1 MLDFF
6 LTAADMT
13 LSVVGHDR
21 EYWPDIV
28 PGALSAVLGD
38 LQGRSQF
45 RVRAVAMPVAKC
57 SAKAACFRWF
67 AR

>member
-1 MLDFF
+1 
-6 LTAADMT
+6 MT

-21 EYWPDIV
+21 EYWLDIV
-28 PGALSAVLGD
+28 PGALSALSAVLGD

-45 RVRAVAMPVAKC
+45 RVRAVAMPAAKC

>member
-1 MLDFF
+1 
-6 LTAADMT
+6 MT

-28 PGALSAVLGD
+28 PGPLSAVLGD

-45 RVRAVAMPVAKC
+45 RVRAVAMPAAKC
-57 SAKAACFRWF
+57 SAKVACFRWF